1 MAIVLALAAIALH
14 GVHRAGRPA
23 AHAPA
28 ALMLAAPAGPALTI
42 GPHPV
47 GLSIEYPLL
56 VHDLGSGRCPPPAFT
71 HAIAALGSPAL
82 RIGGDSQDEL
92 APAGSPALPGL
103 RDLPPRFWAQLACL
117 ERETR
122 IPVVVGLNVAWGK
135 RSWAAEMAAGAR
147 AAIPRSRLS
156 FELGNEPDIYGDPV
170 RWWNGHAL
178 VANRMPWPTYLARVR
193 ALAAVLGPG
202 TKLEGPD
209 FASGRWVARVPL
221 LARTLHLRTIDA
233 HFYPLDGC
241 HDPGAATSALLS
253 HQIQTKLDERVRL
266 ARDARAAGL
275 KAVISEAN
283 SISCGGLA
291 GASDEPAAAVWAVR
305 MILTALRD
313 GFVSVRL
320 HSSGGSYDPF
330 VLSAGELVA
339 RPLYAGLRAAA
350 GLLTP
355 GAVLRAIPNA
365 ASLDGVAITA
375 PDGSRTIVLSNYGSK
390 AAWVTL
396 HAAAPVRVLRV
407 RSDAPTVSSAA
418 VVAAAGR
425 ARVELPPGSVD
436 AIALTPAA

>member
-1 MAIVLALAAIALH
+1 
-14 GVHRAGRPA
+14 
-23 AHAPA
+23 
-28 ALMLAAPAGPALTI
+28 
-42 GPHPV
+42 
-47 GLSIEYPLL
+47 
-56 VHDLGSGRCPPPAFT
+56 
-71 HAIAALGSPAL
+71 
-82 RIGGDSQDEL
+82 
-92 APAGSPALPGL
+92 
-103 RDLPPRFWAQLACL
+103 
-117 ERETR
+117 
-122 IPVVVGLNVAWGK
+122 
-135 RSWAAEMAAGAR
+135 
-147 AAIPRSRLS
+147 
-156 FELGNEPDIYGDPV
+156 
-170 RWWNGHAL
+170 
-178 VANRMPWPTYLARVR
+178 
-193 ALAAVLGPG
+193 
-202 TKLEGPD
+202 
-209 FASGRWVARVPL
+209 
-221 LARTLHLRTIDA
+221 
-233 HFYPLDGC
+233 
-241 HDPGAATSALLS
+241 
-253 HQIQTKLDERVRL
+253 
-266 ARDARAAGL
+266 
-275 KAVISEAN
+275 
-283 SISCGGLA
+283 
-291 GASDEPAAAVWAVR
+291 